1 VEFHSCD
8 AIEPARSHQIF
19 PSPKECVGHFLTE
32 LRQEIARLHVYGVT
46 RVEVEHRRREVELR
60 RRSVPD
66 SPMLDQM
73 LRHLASVIC
82 IGNRV
87 PRSAR
92 GWRKPTRGA
101 TIHISL
107 DSAVKLASRAK
118 PKCRAKTVRAK
129 QLPKYLGHQS
139 NGIPVFLEMPRSCLT
154 TGKIRGT
161 PFSRRIRSAS
171 RSGSPGIRGPLVPGA
186 GFVARKTR
194 M

>member
-1 VEFHSCD
+1 VPPLLFLSIRRIRAE
-8 AIEPARSHQIF
+8 ARPI
-19 PSPKECVGHFLTE
+19 
-32 LRQEIARLHVYGVT
+32 R
-46 RVEVEHRRREVELR
+46 LR
-60 RRSVPD
+60 RGLCVSQRQLCTTLVLVERHQSVNGCNSDNPLIPRYLHWEPD
-66 SPMLDQM
+66 TT
-73 LRHLASVIC
+73 LR
-82 IGNRV
+82 GGR
-87 PRSAR
+87 
-92 GWRKPTRGA
+92 RKPTRGS

-129 QLPKYLGHQS
+129 QLPKYPGHQS